1 MAITIGGLLLI
12 GLFLLIA
19 EFYLFPGT
27 TLIGIAGLLVLVA
40 AVVIT
45 FNKFGLATGF
55 LTLLITALVG
65 GALLYQGYKTFSSSG
80 MALTKELDGKVNEL
94 ENVHFTPGTEGFAY
108 TDLRPVGKAFIN
120 GNKYEVHSLSNFIKK
135 DTPIV
140 VHKIEV
146 NKIIVKS
153 LNKS

>member
-1 MAITIGGLLLI
+1 MSLTIGGLLLI
-12 GLFLLIA
+12 GLLLLVA

-27 TLIGIAGLLVLVA
+27 SLVGIAGLIVLIIA
-40 AVVIT
+40 IVIT
-45 FNKFGLATGF
+45 FNKFGIATG
-55 LTLLITALVG
+55 LITLLVTALVG
-65 GALLYQGYKTFSSSG
+65 SALLYQGYKTFSSSD

-94 ENVHFTPGTEGFAY
+94 ENIHFEAGTEGFAY

-120 GNKYEVHSLSNFIKK
+120 GSKYEVHSLSNFIQK

-146 NKIIVKS
+146 NKIIVKQIT
-153 LNKS
+153 KS

>member
-1 MAITIGGLLLI
+1 MTLTIGGLLFI
-12 GLFLLIA
+12 GLLLLIA

-27 TLIGIAGLLVLVA
+27 TFIGVIGLLVLAIALVM
-40 AVVIT
+40 T
-45 FNKFGLATGF
+45 FNKFGIATGL

-80 MALTKELDGKVNEL
+80 MALTKEIDGKVNEL
-94 ENVHFTPGTEGFAY
+94 ENVHFKAGTEGFAY

-120 GNKYEVHSLSNFIKK
+120 GHKYEVHSLANFIEK

-153 LNKS
+153 LNKI